1 LFVELV
7 PDTYEG
13 ITGIESDPVLE
24 AEVMS
29 EVLPDPM
36 KRGDVDMKS
45 RETDGLFMTSLHDII
60 KPPILDFSL
69 GTRGIPTTFCR
80 GGESRYFDNDGI
92 IAATLCTI
100 ESRPMWQQSRHYCTR
115 FLERRYFWHQ
125 C

>member
-13 ITGIESDPVLE
+13 IVESDPVLE

-36 KRGDVDMKS
+36 KSGDVDMKS
-45 RETDGLFMTSLHDII
+45 READGLFMTSLHDII

-69 GTRGIPTTFCR
+69 GTRGISRTSCR

-92 IAATLCTI
+92 IAATLCKI
-100 ESRPMWQQSRHYCTR
+100 NSRPI
-115 FLERRYFWHQ
+115 
-125 C
+125 